1 MMDILRNLTKIQYN
15 DNEIDFFA
23 FIMVNV
29 YLAAIETLHDMFL
42 TISKI

>member
-1 MMDILRNLTKIQYN
+1 MKIFRNMTKIQYQ
-15 DNEIDFFA
+15 DNKIDFFA

-29 YLAAIETLHDMFL
+29 FLAALETLHDMFL